1 MLYVLGKVST
11 CNKEITVAAR
21 GNWSRLKY
29 TLGTLN
35 LMYQSVTTKKLSL
48 FPHRH
53 QSDSNLAWKMTI
65 VIRKFQS
72 DWWLWEKKIIFIT
85 DILKLSVE
93 ACSFIFQ
100 VIHCLCLF
108 SMYSCG

>member
-1 MLYVLGKVST
+1 MLYVLGKVTT
-11 CNKEITVAAR
+11 CYKVIMVAAC

-29 TLGTLN
+29 TLGTLS

-72 DWWLWEKKIIFIT
+72 DWWLWEKKIILIT
-85 DILKLSVE
+85 DILKLSVV
-93 ACSFIFQ
+93 AFIFN